1 MNGKLI
7 KEFKAGDRITSF
19 FVVRKKELRTKKGSG
34 EVYLA
39 LELGDSSGRINGT
52 LWEDIERVA
61 EEIKVGDPIK
71 VQGTVVN
78 YGEEL
83 VLNIERIRKARED
96 DGVKRADFLP
106 RSEKDLDELL
116 NRLRDRISR
125 LKNPF
130 LKRLLD
136 SFFTDKDFLDH
147 FIPAPAGKLWHHNRL
162 GGLLEHT
169 LSVVEICDYVGGQY
183 DLVDKDL
190 LLAGAILHDI
200 GKVSEY
206 DTSSGFIEYS
216 DEGRLLGHIVIGQRM
231 VDEKISQIQGFPPEL
246 RKKLI
251 HLILSHHGE
260 LEQASPVV
268 PMTLEA
274 IILYYADQLDSKA
287 DAFTRIIK
295 GEKEPGK
302 RWSKYV
308 KLIDRFIYLG
318 ED

>member
-1 MNGKLI
+1 MEGKLI
-7 KEFKAGDRITSF
+7 KDFKAGDKITTF
-19 FVVRKKELRTKKGSG
+19 FVVCKKELRTKKGTG
-34 EVYLA
+34 QAYLL

-52 LWEDIERVA
+52 LWENIDRMT

-83 VLNIERIRKARED
+83 VFNIERIRKTRED

-116 NRLRDRISR
+116 NRLRNRISQ

-130 LKRLLD
+130 LRRLLNL
-136 SFFTDKDFLDH
+136 FFTDEDFLRR
-147 FIPAPAGKLWHHNRL
+147 FISAPAGKLWHHNRV

-169 LSVVEICDYVGGQY
+169 LSVMDICDYVGRQY
-183 DLVDKDL
+183 ELVNHEL

-200 GKVSEY
+200 GKVIEY
-206 DTSSGFIEYS
+206 DSSSGFIEYS
-216 DEGRLLGHIVIGQRM
+216 DEGRLLGHIAIGQRM
-231 VDEKISQIQGFPPEL
+231 VDEKISLIQGFPPEL
-246 RKKLI
+246 RKRLI

-260 LEQASPVV
+260 LEQGSPVV

-274 IILYYADQLDSKA
+274 IVLYYADQLDSKA
-287 DAFTRIIK
+287 DVFTRIIK
-295 GEKEPGK
+295 GEREPGK

-308 KLIDRFIYLG
+308 KLIDRFVYLG